1 MLNAPASPGTAAV
14 PAEDIPQLQE
24 RLLGLADAGL
34 TADEYFCG
42 WFRGAPPEAIR
53 RGNVE
58 DFVAYGF
65 HARPLADLS
74 QQARPLKPLLS
85 FEVQWTLRC
94 HSMCRGLVLRTAP
107 TAARWRT

>member
-1 MLNAPASPGTAAV
+1 MLNAPAPPSAAAV
-14 PAEDIPQLQE
+14 PPEDIPQLQE

-65 HARPLADLS
+65 HCRPLRDLS
-74 QQARPLKPLLS
+74 QEARRTETARLLPP
-85 FEVQWTLRC
+85 E
-94 HSMCRGLVLRTAP
+94 
-107 TAARWRT
+107 